1 MVEPSKMIF
10 FSCNATTRKKVPSDS
25 LSVTS
30 VSLSE
35 MLLGDSLAHGLS
47 LVGVYEGN
55 PSFFYR
61 PFLNGAGLVWTI

>member
-1 MVEPSKMIF
+1 MIF
-10 FSCNATTRKKVPSDS
+10 PCHATTRKKVPSDS
-25 LSVTS
+25 LTVTS

-35 MLLGDSLAHGLS
+35 SFLGAPYLAHGLS

-61 PFLNGAGLVWTI
+61 PFANGAGLVWTI